1 MYVKY
6 QSEDNIICKPATMS
20 VFDIIYQKV
29 FLHQP
34 NLYRR
39 IFFKNSVWFVYIP
52 STGNRAVASS
62 ELIETQIEIIKPNN
76 DTLYVCCVYR
86 LQIFATAQTLISTEF
101 EKKRHFDFNK

>member
-1 MYVKY
+1 
-6 QSEDNIICKPATMS
+6 MS

-39 IFFKNSVWFVYIP
+39 IFFFNLKF
-52 STGNRAVASS
+52 SS
-62 ELIETQIEIIKPNN
+62 IKPNN

-101 EKKRHFDFNK
+101 EKKDISTSTNKLDILIFNS